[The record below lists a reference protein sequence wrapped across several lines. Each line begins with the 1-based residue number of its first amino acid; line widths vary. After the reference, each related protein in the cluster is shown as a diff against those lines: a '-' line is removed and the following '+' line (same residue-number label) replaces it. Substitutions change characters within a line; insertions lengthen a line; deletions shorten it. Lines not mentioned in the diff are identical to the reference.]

1 MNSQIQTQ
9 LITILFVLFFAST
22 LSPISLVL
30 HISTIFNIHFLMQSS
45 TSQSSNKIPCTFINM
60 DKTSQLL
67 KKLKPSSS
75 TVAPT
80 KAAPVKHIPITIP
93 AKLTSAQKE
102 AALPFLN
109 EQPLKS
115 KSSKAK
121 VKNNR
126 DSLYFLKY

>member
-1 MNSQIQTQ
+1 
-9 LITILFVLFFAST
+9 
-22 LSPISLVL
+22 
-30 HISTIFNIHFLMQSS
+30 MQSS

-60 DKTSQLL
+60 DKTSKLL

-121 VKNNR
+121 VKKKKKNW